1 LVSRIPRLP
10 RVSLGLPGAGERVKL
25 CLPSG
30 QCVSCRLVRYDGLLE
45 VRPAQPVRGAAGDP
59 VVLERRVRDQVFW
72 FRETLQS
79 VAPLMVTCTVPAV
92 QREMRVP
99 VVLSVAYGA
108 PGCERAKTRM
118 VDISSRGMCF
128 HAWPPVPQPGTE
140 LDLEFELYPHGDARA
155 RAVVRQVYGRMPEWP
170 EVGVEF
176 VEVGGEA
183 ARVLA
188 AFLRGEVPALSVV

>member
-1 LVSRIPRLP
+1 MVSHVPRLP
-10 RVSLGLPGAGERVKL
+10 RVSLDLPKAGERVKL

-30 QCVSCRLVRYDGLLE
+30 QCVSCRVTRYDGLLAL
-45 VRPAQPVRGAAGDP
+45 RPAQPVRGVAGGP

-79 VAPLMVTCTVPAV
+79 VAPLSVTCTVPAV

-99 VVLSVAYGA
+99 VVLSVAYRV
-108 PGCERAKTRM
+108 PGCEPVKTRM

-128 HAWPPVPQPGTE
+128 HAWEPVPRPGE
-140 LDLEFELYPHGDARA
+140 GLDLEFELYPHGLVRA
-155 RAVVRQVYGRMPEWP
+155 RAVVRQVYGWTPGWP

-176 VEVGGEA
+176 VDIGGEGG
-183 ARVLA
+183 RILA
-188 AFLRGEVPALSVV
+188 AFLRQEVPALSVV

>member
-1 LVSRIPRLP
+1 LVSHVPRLP
-10 RVSLGLPGAGERVKL
+10 RASLDLPRAGERVKL

-30 QCVSCRLVRYDGLLE
+30 QCVSCRVTRYDGLLAL
-45 VRPAQPVRGAAGDP
+45 RPAQPVRGVAGGP

-79 VAPLMVTCTVPAV
+79 VTPLAVTCTVPAV

-99 VVLSVAYGA
+99 VVLSVAYRV
-108 PGCERAKTRM
+108 PGCEPVKTRM

-128 HAWPPVPQPGTE
+128 HAWEPVPRPGAE
-140 LDLEFELYPHGDARA
+140 LDLEFELYPHGLVRA
-155 RAVVRQVYGRMPEWP
+155 RAVVRQVYGWTPGWP

-176 VEVGGEA
+176 ADIGGESG
-183 ARVLA
+183 RILA
-188 AFLRGEVPALSVV
+188 AFLRAEVPALSVV